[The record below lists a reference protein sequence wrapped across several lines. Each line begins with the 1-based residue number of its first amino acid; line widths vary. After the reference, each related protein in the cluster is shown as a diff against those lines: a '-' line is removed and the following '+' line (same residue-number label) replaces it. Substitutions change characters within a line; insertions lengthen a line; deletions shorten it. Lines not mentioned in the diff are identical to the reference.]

1 MSAALSWTSQN
12 RSRRAIVLAGGYGVR
27 LRPVVRDLPK
37 PMAPVRGRPFL
48 SYVLDELE
56 ENGFTA
62 IVLAVSWRREA
73 IIDAFGC
80 RYRAMELRYSIE
92 REPLGTGGAIRQA
105 FTQLDDEMAFVL
117 NGDTFQR
124 LPYDAMQSLATSED
138 SDAVV
143 AVRRIADA
151 SRYGAVEL
159 DGNRICKF
167 TSAGAEGEGLINAGA
182 YLLRRGLV
190 EDTRLAKTFSFERE
204 LLTASVGAKVLTA
217 CPVDGDFID
226 IGIPEDYARAQ
237 IEATKW
243 REQARQ

>member
-1 MSAALSWTSQN
+1 MSAALQWPSQR

-48 SYVLDELE
+48 CYVLDELE
-56 ENGFTA
+56 ENGFGA

-73 IIDAFGC
+73 IIDAFGS
-80 RYRAMELRYSIE
+80 RYGAMELRYSIE
-92 REPLGTGGAIRQA
+92 CEPLGTGGAIRQA
-105 FTQLDDEMAFVL
+105 FTHFDEDIAFVL

-124 LPYDAMQSLATSED
+124 LPYDAMQRLATSED

-143 AVRRIADA
+143 AVRSIADS
-151 SRYGAVEL
+151 SRYGAIEL
-159 DGNRICKF
+159 DGSRIRKF
-167 TSAGAEGEGLINAGA
+167 TSTGAEGRGLINAGA
-182 YLLRRGLV
+182 YLLRRRFV
-190 EDTRLAKTFSFERE
+190 EGASLAKAFSFEHD
-204 LLTASVGAKVLTA
+204 LLSPSVATRILTA

-226 IGIPEDYARAQ
+226 IGVPEDYARAQ

-243 REQARQ
+243 REQSRR